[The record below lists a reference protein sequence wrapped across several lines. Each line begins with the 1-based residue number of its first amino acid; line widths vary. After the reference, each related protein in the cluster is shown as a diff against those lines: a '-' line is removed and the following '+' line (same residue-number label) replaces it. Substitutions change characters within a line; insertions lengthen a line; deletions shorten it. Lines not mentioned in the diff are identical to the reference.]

1 MTSKGISNEEIVDV
15 LKIQNIRVK
24 ITHKFMDKNRLLDIY
39 FKLVSDDL
47 KDNIPI
53 DM

>member
-1 MTSKGISNEEIVDV
+1 MTGKGILNEVIVYV
-15 LKIQNIRVK
+15 LKFQNIRVK
-24 ITHKFMDKNRLLDIY
+24 TTQKFMDKNRLLDIY